1 MNLIALQHRAIYL
14 EAAPRP
20 PRDLDDITGS
30 LEGSGRL
37 CGETGR
43 SDAGGPPEQA
53 PRLAES
59 PSRLRRAHVPP
70 RHHDGDLG
78 AARCFAEKARRPR
91 RADAAEVA
99 HETDGPG
106 QELRRARLQIHHA
119 IAVDLA
125 EPREGGGG
133 QRIEGQLGRGPRLET
148 GRAREDLGSHAERDD
163 DAGGAPR
170 DAGIARDQHG
180 ERAAPPG
187 FGEAGAHEGR
197 DAAGRDADHGVPG
210 PRAGSHGT
218 RAGARVVLGPLHRS
232 EDSPPASRHHRLD
245 LGGACIKGR
254 GALRG
259 FEHAEAAARPRPQ
272 EDELAAGPEPLGYLR
287 DGLADGRRRAT
298 DRAHRILVHA
308 VHQPGD
314 GGDTQPVE
322 PRAPGIAALRGQAAV
337 ANPRHGLEP
346 YPTIGAMTAVLS
358 GLDVLLGRLRTLL
371 GGQSVGLLCHPAS
384 VTADLTPAAEA
395 LMRVKGVK
403 LRRLFAPEHG
413 ITGAAQDLVLVGHE
427 KDPLTGLPVMSLYG
441 RRLDPDPRALEGLDA
456 LIVDLQD
463 VGARYYTYNW
473 TMALAMKAAARA
485 NLPVIVLDRPNPLG
499 GERLEGNWPEAG
511 WSSFVGLYPLP
522 IRHGMTMGELAGYL
536 NDRHELGCD
545 LTVVPMLGWRRGM
558 AWEDT
563 GLPWVAPSP
572 NMPTPDTARVYP
584 GGCLVEGTDLSEGR
598 GTTRPFEWI
607 GAPYLDGARL
617 ERALTRRRLPGARF
631 RAIGF
636 EPAFHKWRG
645 ERCGGVQ
652 VHVTDPDRF
661 KPVATYLAL
670 IAEAR
675 RQSPR
680 RFGWRQPPY
689 EFERRKLPIDL
700 LGGGPG
706 IRRAIERGVSLAR
719 LETSWRPDLAR
730 FARARR
736 PYLLYS

>member
-1 MNLIALQHRAIYL
+1 
-14 EAAPRP
+14 
-20 PRDLDDITGS
+20 
-30 LEGSGRL
+30 
-37 CGETGR
+37 
-43 SDAGGPPEQA
+43 
-53 PRLAES
+53 
-59 PSRLRRAHVPP
+59 
-70 RHHDGDLG
+70 
-78 AARCFAEKARRPR
+78 
-91 RADAAEVA
+91 
-99 HETDGPG
+99 
-106 QELRRARLQIHHA
+106 
-119 IAVDLA
+119 
-125 EPREGGGG
+125 
-133 QRIEGQLGRGPRLET
+133 
-148 GRAREDLGSHAERDD
+148 
-163 DAGGAPR
+163 
-170 DAGIARDQHG
+170 
-180 ERAAPPG
+180 
-187 FGEAGAHEGR
+187 
-197 DAAGRDADHGVPG
+197 
-210 PRAGSHGT
+210 
-218 RAGARVVLGPLHRS
+218 
-232 EDSPPASRHHRLD
+232 
-245 LGGACIKGR
+245 
-254 GALRG
+254 
-259 FEHAEAAARPRPQ
+259 
-272 EDELAAGPEPLGYLR
+272 
-287 DGLADGRRRAT
+287 
-298 DRAHRILVHA
+298 
-308 VHQPGD
+308 
-314 GGDTQPVE
+314 
-322 PRAPGIAALRGQAAV
+322 
-337 ANPRHGLEP
+337 
-346 YPTIGAMTAVLS
+346 MTAVLS

-384 VTADLTPAAEA
+384 VTAELTPAAEA

-441 RRLDPDPRALEGLDA
+441 RRLDPDPRVLEGLDA

-584 GGCLVEGTDLSEGR
+584 GGCLVEGTNLSEGR

-607 GAPYLDGARL
+607 GAPYLDGPRLARAL
-617 ERALTRRRLPGARF
+617 ERRGLPGVRF
-631 RAIGF
+631 RPVGF
-636 EPAFHKWRG
+636 EPAFHKWKSQ
-645 ERCGGVQ
+645 RCGGVQ
-652 VHVTDPDRF
+652 IHVTDAARF
-661 KPVATYLAL
+661 KPFAAYLAL

-675 RQSPR
+675 RQAPR
-680 RFGWRQPPY
+680 HFRWRRPPY
-689 EFERRKLPIDL
+689 EFERVRLPMDL
-700 LGGGPG
+700 LCGGPG

>member
-1 MNLIALQHRAIYL
+1 
-14 EAAPRP
+14 
-20 PRDLDDITGS
+20 
-30 LEGSGRL
+30 
-37 CGETGR
+37 
-43 SDAGGPPEQA
+43 
-53 PRLAES
+53 
-59 PSRLRRAHVPP
+59 
-70 RHHDGDLG
+70 
-78 AARCFAEKARRPR
+78 
-91 RADAAEVA
+91 
-99 HETDGPG
+99 
-106 QELRRARLQIHHA
+106 
-119 IAVDLA
+119 
-125 EPREGGGG
+125 
-133 QRIEGQLGRGPRLET
+133 
-148 GRAREDLGSHAERDD
+148 
-163 DAGGAPR
+163 
-170 DAGIARDQHG
+170 
-180 ERAAPPG
+180 
-187 FGEAGAHEGR
+187 
-197 DAAGRDADHGVPG
+197 
-210 PRAGSHGT
+210 
-218 RAGARVVLGPLHRS
+218 
-232 EDSPPASRHHRLD
+232 
-245 LGGACIKGR
+245 
-254 GALRG
+254 
-259 FEHAEAAARPRPQ
+259 
-272 EDELAAGPEPLGYLR
+272 
-287 DGLADGRRRAT
+287 
-298 DRAHRILVHA
+298 
-308 VHQPGD
+308 
-314 GGDTQPVE
+314 
-322 PRAPGIAALRGQAAV
+322 
-337 ANPRHGLEP
+337 
-346 YPTIGAMTAVLS
+346 MTAVLS

-395 LMRVKGVK
+395 LMRVKDVN

-441 RRLDPDPRALEGLDA
+441 RRLDPDPRVLEGLDA

-499 GERLEGNWPEAG
+499 GEQLEGNWPEAG

-584 GGCLVEGTDLSEGR
+584 GGCLVEGTNLSEGR

-607 GAPYLDGARL
+607 GAPYLDGPRLARAL
-617 ERALTRRRLPGARF
+617 ERRGLPGVRF
-631 RAIGF
+631 RPVGF
-636 EPAFHKWRG
+636 EPAFHKWKSQ
-645 ERCGGVQ
+645 RCGDVQ
-652 VHVTDPDRF
+652 IHVTDAARF
-661 KPVATYLAL
+661 KPFAAYLAL

-675 RQSPR
+675 RQAPR
-680 RFGWRQPPY
+680 HFRWRRPPY
-689 EFERRKLPIDL
+689 EFERVRLPMDL
-700 LGGGPG
+700 LCGGPG